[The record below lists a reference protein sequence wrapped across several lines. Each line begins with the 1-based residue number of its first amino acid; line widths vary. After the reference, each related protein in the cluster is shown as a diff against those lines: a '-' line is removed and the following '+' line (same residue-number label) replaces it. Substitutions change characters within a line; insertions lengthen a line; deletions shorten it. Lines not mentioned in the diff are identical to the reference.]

1 VLDVMV
7 WSALAAWRRRSAL
20 LVLQGALR
28 EAALVEGDGL
38 AELQPLLDA
47 KYRAAKEEV
56 SWFV

>member
-1 VLDVMV
+1 MV
-7 WSALAAWRRRSAL
+7 WSALAAWRRRPAL